1 MTGFTGIHEFNLV
14 RLVHVEWLL
23 IPTVD
28 VGPVAEDEEYRI
40 AQTNQV
46 TPEDAHALLEH
57 DHGNFPTFVWHAQAD
72 AMALPPALDP

>member
-40 AQTNQV
+40 AHTNQV
-46 TPEDAHALLEH
+46 TPQDAHALHEH
-57 DHGNFPTFVWHAQAD
+57 DLWNFPSLVGQAQAD
-72 AMALPPALDP
+72 AMALSKALDP